1 MSANNL
7 TKKLYVAFREACM
20 THDELRAI
28 ELIRQIIEMDPSDE
42 SAKEQ
47 LKKLYRN
54 VAEGFISKLRVATER
69 RDTYSENA
77 LIAQIESIVPPEI
90 AKSYS
95 EYNDVKNRPL
105 QQPNTSETKKID
117 NGRIKRL
124 YNQLREA
131 LMAHQD
137 DKSFDLLQE
146 IIGLD
151 PSDDDARMQAI
162 EVGKRLCNE
171 KTAQLSTMLH
181 REDAAGIEELLAQ
194 MQKWAH
200 RDFLATLPGFYEAEK
215 LLANVRRK
223 ENEIDIQKRIQ
234 NLRVSYDSIE
244 EKNEQ
249 ADEIEN
255 LARKHN
261 ILLETSD
268 RDCLTHIHKRYE
280 IHVRNVRCEQLAAE
294 IREELSSLI
303 PSKNALRNMS
313 TVKLNRKLEGLEQAI
328 QVLREMEDHPLIS
341 ELKAEAC
348 EYIKQINTIID
359 SRFARKRIH
368 RAVARLFLLFALLMG
383 GIGYYIYYTQE
394 TIAAQLQT
402 CITEK
407 DAERAREL
415 ATDTSFVAVVG
426 DYVGNII
433 PYNYVRT
440 KKEVRNW
447 LNELDGVM
455 QKATEL
461 TAKLRQRLDEGNT
474 TLETLD
480 KDRELVRQWDS
491 MNKQLQKQYHVSAN
505 KSDKQLWEDFEL
517 SMINNRSKLLDE
529 VLYPPQAGTFKEL
542 SHLWKKYCKNMDFFK
557 QSGKEK
563 ESIRDSFFTG
573 VKAAF
578 MSRTQNSSFENLRDY
593 WKEYL
598 AYSSDFSFSKK
609 ESESMRS
616 ILLDRLKEIFA
627 NYPQNCSFNEL
638 CAAWKEYLKYSSE
651 FNFSNEE
658 NMSIRQALRTRMNNI
673 FENYPLE
680 NSLDALWD
688 LWDEFGKAAA
698 SLNYN
703 QEEKEDVH
711 RACLNRASRWLLCK
725 DMKNIPDEKMVRD
738 RIEIYR
744 KHHDKLASL
753 NGEELQMLLKAVI
766 SYSVIDKS
774 LAATTSVKDYISELD
789 RIEPLYNR
797 LDFIYNLED
806 LQKID
811 TNVCNNLALQ
821 LAIENKGITYGE
833 KSHQVM
839 NNILSIFKD
848 GKDVYYEYNKKIS
861 DCIESINEEKPDIW
875 ADGYVQ
881 FTCNGYIYVG
891 NITDVENNSYNIHTL
906 DETGAHMSNKVSLP
920 IKQTVKKKIELSKVR
935 DRLGLSL
942 RNLQAATVAPADHL
956 TRIASSDAPPLV
968 RAWLFKEMI
977 LLMEAYSEPLA
988 TGVFFSEQLKNDIER
1003 FKELERKY
1011 SIQLGCW
1018 MAKRP
1023 AKTDA
1028 EFADFFKSVASH
1040 NYSKEIIESITGIL
1054 NAKLKFVG
1062 FVNSKGEIQVRGSRD
1077 VPLYTIEFT
1086 NSKPAIPVLKRI
1098 NSDKVPLFTPLFTM

>member
-1 MSANNL
+1 M

-28 ELIRQIIEMDPSDE
+28 ELIRQIIEMDPYDE

-47 LKKLYRN
+47 LKKLYIN

-69 RDTYSENA
+69 KDTYSENA

-105 QQPNTSETKKID
+105 HPPNISETKKID

-124 YNQLREA
+124 YHQLREA
-131 LMAHQD
+131 LLTHQD

-151 PSDDDARMQAI
+151 PSDNDARMQAI

-194 MQKWAH
+194 MQKWAN
-200 RDFLATLPGFYEAEK
+200 REFLATLPGFYEAEK

-223 ENEIDIQKRIQ
+223 ENEKDIQKRMQ
-234 NLRVSYDSIE
+234 NLRMSYDSIE

-249 ADEIEN
+249 ANEIEN
-255 LARKHN
+255 LASKHD
-261 ILLETSD
+261 ILLETAD
-268 RDCLTHIHKRYE
+268 RDYLSHIHKRYE

-294 IREELSSLI
+294 VKEELSRLI

-313 TVKLNRKLEGLEQAI
+313 TVKLNRKIEVLEHVSQPLKG
-328 QVLREMEDHPLIS
+328 MEDHPLIS
-341 ELKAEAC
+341 ELKADIS

-359 SRFARKRIH
+359 KHLARKKFH
-368 RAVARLFLLFALLMG
+368 RAVACLFFLFTLLMG
-383 GIGYYIYYTQE
+383 GTVYYIYDTHI
-394 TIAAQLQT
+394 TLAAQLRT
-402 CITEK
+402 SLTEK
-407 DAERAREL
+407 DAVRAREL
-415 ATDTSFVAVVG
+415 AADTSFMAVVG
-426 DYVGNII
+426 DYVGDII

-447 LNELDGVM
+447 LSELDGAK
-455 QKATEL
+455 QKSSEL
-461 TAKLRQRLDEGNT
+461 TAKLRLRLKEGNT

-480 KDRELVRQWDS
+480 KDRELVRNWDG
-491 MNKQLQKQYHVSAN
+491 MNKLLREQYHISADE
-505 KSDKQLWEDFEL
+505 SDSQLWDGFKT
-517 SMINNRSKLLDE
+517 SMTNNRSRMLDE
-529 VLYPPQAGTFKEL
+529 VLNPPQAGTFKEL
-542 SHLWKKYCKNMDFFK
+542 SHLWKNYCKNKDFFK
-557 QSGKEK
+557 LSDKKKES
-563 ESIRDSFFTG
+563 SIRDSFFTG
-573 VKAAF
+573 VKSAF
-578 MSRTQNSSFENLRDY
+578 TSRTQNCSFENLRDY

-598 AYSSDFSFSKK
+598 VYSSDFSFSKE

-627 NYPQNCSFNEL
+627 NYPQNYTFNEL

-651 FNFSNEE
+651 FNFSSEE
-658 NMSIRQALRTRMNNI
+658 KKSIRYALRTRINNI
-673 FENYPLE
+673 FENCPSE
-680 NSLDALWD
+680 NSLDKLCD
-688 LWDEFGKAAA
+688 LWDEFGKVAI

-703 QEEKEDVH
+703 QEEKEEAH
-711 RACLNRASRWLLCK
+711 RVYLNRASRWLLCK

-738 RIEIYR
+738 RIELYR
-744 KHHDKLASL
+744 KHHDKLEGF
-753 NGEELQMLLKAVI
+753 NGEDLQSLLRAVI
-766 SYSVIDKS
+766 SYSVIDTTLS
-774 LAATTSVKDYISELD
+774 AASSAKEYISELD

-797 LDFIYNLED
+797 LDFTYNFGD
-806 LQKID
+806 LHKIN
-811 TNVCNNLALQ
+811 TNVCNKLAVR

-833 KSHQVM
+833 KTHQM
-839 NNILSIFKD
+839 MYNILSIFRNR
-848 GKDVYYEYNKKIS
+848 KDVYYEYNKGLS
-861 DCIESINEEKPDIW
+861 ECIESISEEKPDIW
-875 ADGYVQ
+875 ADEYMQ
-881 FTCNGYIYVG
+881 FTCNDNIYVG
-891 NITDVENNSYNIHTL
+891 NITDVEDGSYNIQTL
-906 DETGAHMSNKVSLP
+906 DETGARMGNKVSLP
-920 IKQTVKKKIELSKVR
+920 IKQTIKKKLVLSKVR

-942 RNLQAATVAPADHL
+942 HNLQDATVTPADHL
-956 TRIASSDAPPLV
+956 IRIASSDAPPLV
-968 RAWLFKEMI
+968 RAWLFKKMI
-977 LLMEAYSEPLA
+977 QLMGAYSEPLA
-988 TGVFFSEQLKNDIER
+988 TGVIFSEQLKNDIVR
-1003 FKELERKY
+1003 FKKIVRKHD
-1011 SIQLGCW
+1011 IQLGCW
-1018 MAKRP
+1018 MATRP
-1023 AKTDA
+1023 AKKDA

-1040 NYSKEIIESITGIL
+1040 EYSKEIIESITGIL

-1062 FVNSKGEIQVRGSRD
+1062 FVNSKGDIQVRVSRD

-1086 NSKPAIPVLKRI
+1086 NSQTATPILKRV